1 MTIPAMELIR
11 EGSAMFQLIFCKV
24 KLLVNTIKKE
34 TIEIV
39 VSEVAII
46 D

>member
-1 MTIPAMELIR
+1 MTIPAMELIS
-11 EGSAMFQLIFCKV
+11 EGSAMFQLIFCIV
-24 KLLVNTIKKE
+24 KLLVNTTQKE

>member
-1 MTIPAMELIR
+1 MTMPAMELIR
-11 EGSAMFQLIFCKV
+11 EGSAMSQLIFCKV
-24 KLLVNTIKKE
+24 MLLVNTIKKE

>member
-1 MTIPAMELIR
+1 MIMPAMELTR
-11 EGSAMFQLIFCKV
+11 EGSAMFQLIFCIV

>member
-1 MTIPAMELIR
+1 MTMPATELISK
-11 EGSAMFQLIFCKV
+11 GSAMFQLIFCKV
-24 KLLVNTIKKE
+24 KLLVNTTKKE